1 MFDIGFWELLLIA
14 IVSLLVAGPEKLPG
28 LVRDVGRWIT
38 ELRRYVMQAKYEFEQ
53 QLRVDEVRDFTE
65 KVEKMEQLMD
75 VAPDKNG
82 NSKTTDN

>member
-28 LVRDVGRWIT
+28 LVRDVSRWT
-38 ELRRYVMQAKYEFEQ
+38 TKLRRYVMQAKYEFEQ
-53 QLRVDEVRDFTE
+53 QLRIDEVRDFTE
-65 KVEKMEQLMD
+65 KVEQMDKLMD

-82 NSKTTDN
+82 NIKTTDN